1 MSKCRKWTPEEEQ
14 NLALLI
20 SERKPYKEIAFIL
33 DRSVNAVRNRA
44 YVLKLTRQRGWFPNP
59 MQGRKH
65 TEETKRKIAETR
77 KLYVRE
83 KHPSWQGGKRI
94 NHSGYVEIHMPEHP
108 RARANGYV
116 FEHILVAE
124 KMIGRPLKPD
134 EVVHHANRVKTD
146 NQPENLKVIL
156 KGEHSHIH
164 AQSKTG
170 VYLTCPVCGN
180 QFYVKPSHIK
190 ARTTCSFKCA
200 GKLFSKYYTGNP
212 RDYRPT
218 KIEKEEIICSIQLS

>member
-65 TEETKRKIAETR
+65 TEETKRKIAVTR

-94 NHSGYVEIHMPEHP
+94 NHSGYIEILLPDHP
-108 RARANGYV
+108 RARGNGYV
-116 FEHILVAE
+116 FEHILVSE
-124 KMIGRPLKPD
+124 QMMGRRLSAD
-134 EVVHHANRVKTD
+134 EVVHHKNGNKTD
-146 NQPENLKVIL
+146 NRPANLEVVL
-156 KGEHSHIH
+156 RGEHSRIH
-164 AQSKTG
+164 ARSKTG
-170 VYLTCPVCGN
+170 TCLICPVCGN
-180 QFYVKPSHIK
+180 QFYVKPSHIDK
-190 ARTTCSFKCA
+190 RTTCSFECA

-218 KIEKEEIICSIQLS
+218 KTEKEEIICSIQLS